1 MVCVLFVHVCY
12 IGGSN
17 YNVYYSLQ
25 DERTAL
31 MWASSKGHL
40 ECVKALLDNGAKV
53 NMQKKASAVFEDPF

>member
-1 MVCVLFVHVCY
+1 
-12 IGGSN
+12 
-17 YNVYYSLQ
+17 
-25 DERTAL
+25 